1 MAKKKSID
9 ELSAEELFALAQQRE
24 EQEAQAERELV
35 KQQVEELKARRK
47 ELIAQHRKEISALD
61 KEIKRLGGR
70 TGGTRKPTGVNVTDA
85 VMEIVYD
92 AGEISTKE
100 IKAKLDSKGV
110 PTQNLSQT
118 LAYLKRQGRVHSPSR
133 SVYAPV

>member
-47 ELIAQHRKEISALD
+47 ELIAQHRKEVAALD
-61 KEIKRLGGR
+61 REIKRLGGR
-70 TGGTRKPTGVNVTDA
+70 SGSRKPSGVNVTDA

>member
-24 EQEAQAERELV
+24 EQEAQAEREMV
-35 KQQVEELKARRK
+35 KQQVEQLKARRK

-70 TGGTRKPTGVNVTDA
+70 SATRKVSGVNVTDA
-85 VMEIVYD
+85 VMEIVYE
-92 AGEISTKE
+92 AGEITTKE